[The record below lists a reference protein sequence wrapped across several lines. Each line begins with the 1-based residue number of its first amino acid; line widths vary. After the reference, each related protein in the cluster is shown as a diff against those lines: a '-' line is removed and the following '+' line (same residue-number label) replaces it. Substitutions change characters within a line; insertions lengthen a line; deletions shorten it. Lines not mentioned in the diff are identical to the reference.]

1 MSKAVSSNKKPQ
13 KPGSSKNPPPTHDK
27 KKDTAVVNSVSE
39 LQKENDALKFRIE
52 CLEKQFNPKVFEKK
66 AGQSEQTV
74 KTLFEDALK
83 SAEET
88 IVKLRNGNSSDEN
101 TGELK
106 KAKDEIKELTN
117 KLNQMA
123 KAEETLKLD
132 LQTAQSERDDLKKQ
146 LSEARSTTVSEKKT
160 STGSQTSAENEAEK
174 ADSSEQAFTEKLNK
188 ANEEIKN
195 LNNMLKQKETECENL
210 KRELEKAQSKLDN
223 LQKKQTDA
231 RRSSDEVES
240 STIATLKEDLKKSEK
255 EIDRLKADLKTANEN
270 KDTETASLKKQV
282 EDLKTTT
289 HKSSDPNDT
298 KKLQEQLDQNKQQM
312 DQQASEL
319 KIVKKDLEM
328 KKEEIL
334 GLQDEKKSIVSELT
348 KLKSLN
354 ESQNNSSKINTGLQ
368 DKIDSMKEQI
378 TEKDTEIGNKKSEID
393 ALKVEIKDLKK
404 ACHDAFVKLE
414 TKERESKKLEED
426 YKKKI
431 NQKEETI
438 DALRRE
444 KTMEKT
450 APPGRDDV
458 GDIRQQLSKATHEI
472 DELKSRLS
480 KMVGENLTNN
490 NPNITDLSDENRP
503 TKLAEIYSEMYDNE
517 WTDAFEELEKQG
529 SKELNIISDLLKI
542 LQDTLKFCGKLAE
555 QYIANLQKSAS
566 KLHDKTST
574 TNQYQKLHL
583 LKELRKSYAPSL
595 ADEVFSLYVKEK
607 NLKFGK
613 TPKVEAYTRSCV
625 KLSWL
630 MSVQDPAVVIDEV
643 KTPSKFDGDRYRAYT
658 QSGTTMEF
666 VVWPTMLIH
675 SGGPILMKGV
685 AQCK

>member
-1 MSKAVSSNKKPQ
+1 MSFAVSSTKQTKR
-13 KPGSSKNPPPTHDK
+13 PGSSKNPPPTHDK
-27 KKDTAVVNSVSE
+27 KKDTAVAKSVSE
-39 LQKENDALKFRIE
+39 LQKENDALKYRIE
-52 CLEKQFNPKVFEKK
+52 CLEKEFDPKVFEKK
-66 AGQSEQTV
+66 SEPQTYA
-74 KTLFEDALK
+74 LFEDALK

-88 IVKLRNGNSSDEN
+88 IVKLRNGNSSNEN
-101 TGELK
+101 TGELN
-106 KAKDEIKELTN
+106 KAKVEIKELTN
-117 KLNQMA
+117 KLNQKA

-146 LSEARSTTVSEKKT
+146 LTEARSNINSLNREKQEKDITIKT
-160 STGSQTSAENEAEK
+160 KE
-174 ADSSEQAFTEKLNK
+174 
-188 ANEEIKN
+188 EEIKRLRNNILSN
-195 LNNMLKQKETECENL
+195 LAKFNNKDTEIASLKKHVEEL
-210 KRELEKAQSKLDN
+210 KTTTNQSGSIDTKT
-223 LQKKQTDA
+223 LQKQLEQNKQ
-231 RRSSDEVES
+231 
-240 STIATLKEDLKKSEK
+240 
-255 EIDRLKADLKTANEN
+255 EIDRL
-270 KDTETASLKKQV
+270 S
-282 EDLKTTT
+282 
-289 HKSSDPNDT
+289 
-298 KKLQEQLDQNKQQM
+298 
-312 DQQASEL
+312 SEL
-319 KIVKKDLEM
+319 GGVKKNLEI
-328 KKEEIL
+328 KKEEVL
-334 GLQDEKKSIVSELT
+334 SLKDEKKAIESMLT
-348 KLKSLN
+348 TLKSIS
-354 ESQNNSSKINTGLQ
+354 ESQKNSSKTNTEMQ
-368 DKIDSMKEQI
+368 DKIESMEKKI
-378 TEKDTEIGNKKSEID
+378 NDKDTEIGKKTSEID
-393 ALKVEIKDLKK
+393 GLKNEIADLKK

-438 DALRRE
+438 DTLRR
-444 KTMEKT
+444 KNTMEKT
-450 APPGRDDV
+450 TPTGQDDV
-458 GDIRQQLSKATHEI
+458 GDIKQQLSKATHEI

-542 LQDTLKFCGKLAE
+542 LQDTLKFCGILAE

-566 KLHDKTST
+566 KLHEKTST

-666 VVWPTMLIH
+666 VVWPTMLLH

>member
-354 ESQNNSSKINTGLQ
+354 ESQNN
-368 DKIDSMKEQI
+368 DSMKEQI

-404 ACHDAFVKLE
+404 
-414 TKERESKKLEED
+414 
-426 YKKKI
+426 
-431 NQKEETI
+431 TI

>member
-1 MSKAVSSNKKPQ
+1 MSFAVSSTKQTKR
-13 KPGSSKNPPPTHDK
+13 PGSSKNPPPTHDK
-27 KKDTAVVNSVSE
+27 KKDTAVAKSVSE
-39 LQKENDALKFRIE
+39 LQKENDALKYRIE
-52 CLEKQFNPKVFEKK
+52 CLEKEFDPKVFEKK
-66 AGQSEQTV
+66 SEPQTYA
-74 KTLFEDALK
+74 LFEDALK

-88 IVKLRNGNSSDEN
+88 IVKLRNGNSSNEN
-101 TGELK
+101 TGELN
-106 KAKDEIKELTN
+106 KAKVEIKELTN
-117 KLNQMA
+117 KLNQKA

-146 LSEARSTTVSEKKT
+146 LTEARSNINSLNREKQEKDITIKT
-160 STGSQTSAENEAEK
+160 KE
-174 ADSSEQAFTEKLNK
+174 
-188 ANEEIKN
+188 EEIKRLRNNILSN
-195 LNNMLKQKETECENL
+195 LAKFNNKDTEIASLKKHVEEL
-210 KRELEKAQSKLDN
+210 KTTTNQSSGSIDTKT
-223 LQKKQTDA
+223 LQKQLEQNKQ
-231 RRSSDEVES
+231 
-240 STIATLKEDLKKSEK
+240 
-255 EIDRLKADLKTANEN
+255 EIDRL
-270 KDTETASLKKQV
+270 S
-282 EDLKTTT
+282 
-289 HKSSDPNDT
+289 
-298 KKLQEQLDQNKQQM
+298 
-312 DQQASEL
+312 SEL
-319 KIVKKDLEM
+319 GGV
-328 KKEEIL
+328 
-334 GLQDEKKSIVSELT
+334 
-348 KLKSLN
+348 
-354 ESQNNSSKINTGLQ
+354 NSSKTNTEMQ
-368 DKIDSMKEQI
+368 DKIESMEKKI
-378 TEKDTEIGNKKSEID
+378 NDKDTEIGKKTSEID
-393 ALKVEIKDLKK
+393 GLKNEIADLKK

-438 DALRRE
+438 DTLRR
-444 KTMEKT
+444 KNTMEKT
-450 APPGRDDV
+450 TPTGQDDV
-458 GDIRQQLSKATHEI
+458 GDIKQQLSKATHEI

-542 LQDTLKFCGKLAE
+542 LQDTLKFCGILAE

-566 KLHDKTST
+566 KLHEKTST

-666 VVWPTMLIH
+666 VVWPTMLLH